1 MFGWTTKQRPLD
13 PDPRFAVPTYRVEVK
28 RRTDGDGH
36 DLHFYG
42 GGEFS
47 PYCIESL
54 VDMLRSEAHGH
65 AGDYEVTFELVGS
78 CSAQCLEEVANR
90 FSAAAIPGVR
100 GVIRAAGHRDLALES
115 TRARSLPTPR
125 PSAPSRPS

>member
-1 MFGWTTKQRPLD
+1 MFGWTSRQRALEA
-13 PDPRFAVPTYRVEVK
+13 DPRFAVPTYRVEV
-28 RRTDGDGH
+28 RRRAGSEGH

-65 AGDYEVTFELVGS
+65 GGEYDVTFELVGS
-78 CSAQCLEEVANR
+78 CSVQCLEEVAHR
-90 FSAAAIPGVR
+90 FSAAAIPGLH
-100 GVIRAAGHRDLALES
+100 GVVRAAGHRELSLETS
-115 TRARSLPTPR
+115 RARPPATSR
-125 PSAPSRPS
+125 SSAPSRPS